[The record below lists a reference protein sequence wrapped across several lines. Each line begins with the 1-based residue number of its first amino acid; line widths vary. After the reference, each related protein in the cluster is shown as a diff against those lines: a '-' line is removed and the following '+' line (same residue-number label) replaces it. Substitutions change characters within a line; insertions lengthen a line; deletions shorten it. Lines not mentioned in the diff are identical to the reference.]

1 MSTDLVIARLDAA
14 RLALSEA
21 RSIQDTKKILDVAAA
36 AEIYARRQK
45 LSDENIAFA
54 NAVKVEALRQLGEFL
69 RDAPMNPGS
78 RFGGS
83 SQEPP
88 EKAPTLAEQGIDKK
102 TSMVAQRL
110 AALPQEKYEA
120 VKAGTLSIAKAV
132 ATKRPASNSPPT
144 SKADGTGT
152 AADPVG
158 GGAESAPEAPESATT
173 GGTLHPVEASG
184 ADSDGDPSVD
194 EQKEAEA
201 YMAAARDNLALVLL
215 DEDDPLKAVC
225 EENLRLKEQVR
236 ALESRIAGLL
246 NENAAWIRQIKSL
259 QRKAKKG

>member
-152 AADPVG
+152 AAEPVG

-173 GGTLHPVEASG
+173 GGALHPVEASG
-184 ADSDGDPSVD
+184 ADTDGDPSDD
-194 EQKEAEA
+194 EIAETEAFQIACREECGR
-201 YMAAARDNLALVLL
+201 MLLESDNPLRDLTA
-215 DEDDPLKAVC
+215 
-225 EENLRLKEQVR
+225 ENLRLKEQVR
-236 ALESRIAGLL
+236 VLESRIAGLL
-246 NENAAWIRQIKSL
+246 NEKNALIRSL
-259 QRKAKKG
+259 KARRK